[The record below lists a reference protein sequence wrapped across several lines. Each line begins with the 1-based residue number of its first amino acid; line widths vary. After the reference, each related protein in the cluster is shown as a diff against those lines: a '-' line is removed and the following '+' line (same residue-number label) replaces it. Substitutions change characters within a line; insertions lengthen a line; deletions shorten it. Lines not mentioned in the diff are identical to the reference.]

1 MFGRSKIARFL
12 IMPKQNPDAEL
23 ALHKLGQRIRDGFAK
38 KHPTTDK
45 SIQTVRDAVREQ
57 YEQEQ
62 EAEREKKPSPD
73 AAREQVRQPP
83 EPGREP

>member
-1 MFGRSKIARFL
+1 
-12 IMPKQNPDAEL
+12 MPKQNPDAEL

-62 EAEREKKPSPD
+62 AVEREKKPAPD
-73 AAREQVRQPP
+73 ADKERERQPS
-83 EPGREP
+83 EPDQEP